1 MRRTQPRLVKVVL
14 VASALLACSSD
25 PEQGGSSGAAPS
37 PDAGVPEAGDPQV
50 DGGAGDADADADD
63 GPVAPA
69 RQVLFDGSDT
79 SAWKMAG
86 LGSFDV
92 VDGSL
97 VANPDDGL
105 GLYWCTFVT
114 PADFELELEWRRTG
128 EDDNSGVFV
137 RFPDPDSQGY
147 DNTAWVAV
155 HFGFEVQI
163 DETGAP
169 DGAAVHKTGAIYE
182 QADQQLS
189 QIPALPVGEWN
200 QYRISVVGQTYRV
213 VLNGTQVTEWSFPG
227 DPNAP
232 ERGLPST
239 PEQPR
244 YIGLQSHTGHVEFRN
259 VVLHAP

>member
-1 MRRTQPRLVKVVL
+1 MRRTNPRLVTVAL
-14 VASALLACSSD
+14 VATVLFGCSSYPD
-25 PEQGGSSGAAPS
+25 QAGSSGAGSGPPDAV
-37 PDAGVPEAGDPQV
+37 PDAGDSQVDSGQPDAGD
-50 DGGAGDADADADD
+50 GA
-63 GPVAPA
+63 VAPYGE
-69 RQVLFDGSDT
+69 VLFDGTDT
-79 SAWKMAG
+79 TAWKMAG
-86 LGSFDV
+86 LGSFDL

-97 VANPDDGL
+97 VANPGDGL
-105 GLYWCTFVT
+105 GLFWCTVVT
-114 PADFELELEWRRTG
+114 PADFVLELEWRRTA

-182 QADQQLS
+182 QAGQQLS

-200 QYRISVVGQTYRV
+200 EYRISVLGQTYRV

-232 ERGLPST
+232 DRGLPST
-239 PEQPR
+239 PAEPR

-259 VVLHAP
+259 VVLRAP